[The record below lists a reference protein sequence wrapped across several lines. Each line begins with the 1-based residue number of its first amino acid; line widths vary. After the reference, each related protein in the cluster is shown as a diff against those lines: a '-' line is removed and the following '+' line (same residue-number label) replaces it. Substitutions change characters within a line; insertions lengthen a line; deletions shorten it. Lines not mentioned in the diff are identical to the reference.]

1 MKFAFESGCAL
12 NGGEMVS
19 YYSTRPPIL
28 FGGLFPIP
36 PPASISTRLLSLHPA
51 SGGPVTNANF
61 ADLCK
66 AVERVGAYRAGKWT
80 ASCAVHRPILKG
92 MAGGGEKSFREDSL
106 ATCTDATTE
115 CFVPKRL
122 QRLGERRRQRG

>member
-1 MKFAFESGCAL
+1 M
-12 NGGEMVS
+12 
-19 YYSTRPPIL
+19 
-28 FGGLFPIP
+28 
-36 PPASISTRLLSLHPA
+36 
-51 SGGPVTNANF
+51 TNANF

-66 AVERVGAYRAGKWT
+66 AVERVGANRTAKWT

-92 MAGGGEKSFREDSL
+92 MWGKWKEMEWYSVRKTTL
-106 ATCTDATTE
+106 ATCTDTYTE